1 MGELMDR
8 AAGFWR
14 SHWKALFQL
23 YLAFHLTGYVL
34 LKLLVWAMRTWFPLL
49 EGLAFTHAV
58 EHAPIE
64 VARQVAIGAAV
75 AVPVLCAYVWV
86 LWLAAIAASRYV
98 VRESLGQSTSAAES
112 VRYAFA
118 RLGPA
123 NRSLVLVALL
133 VAAVCFGVVIIVA
146 IPIGVG
152 AAFLGSGAGVLLAL
166 LAFAASFFLFLLAFW
181 WFVLR
186 FLLIAPVL
194 AVEDRGAV
202 ASLRRCGQLVS
213 GRIGPGLMNIVK
225 VRATVLVTVM
235 MLVLLVVT
243 SLGSLPSMLVTFAYS
258 KPWDPAHYSPGLVP
272 ERLLI
277 PAELFQVAVQA
288 LFGPLY
294 IALGCL
300 FYLDMRVRREGLDLE
315 LKLEAMEAAKAAR

>member
-1 MGELMDR
+1 MDR
-8 AAGFWR
+8 AASFWR

-23 YLAFHLTGYVL
+23 YLAFHLAGYVL

-49 EGLAFTHAV
+49 EGGLALASAM
-58 EHAPIE
+58 ERNPIE
-64 VARQVAIGAAV
+64 VARQFAVGAAMG
-75 AVPVLCAYVWV
+75 VPVLCAYVWV
-86 LWLAAIAASRYV
+86 LWVASIAASRYV
-98 VRESLGQSTSAAES
+98 LRESLGETPSVGGS
-112 VRYAFA
+112 VRYAFV

-123 NRSLVLVALL
+123 TRSLVLVMLLVIAVCIAVVIAVAFPIGLGAALL
-133 VAAVCFGVVIIVA
+133 
-146 IPIGVG
+146 
-152 AAFLGSGAGVLLAL
+152 GSRAGVLFAL
-166 LAFAASFFLFLLAFW
+166 LGFVAGFFLFLLAFL

-194 AVEDRGAV
+194 AMEDLGAV
-202 ASLRRCGQLVS
+202 ASLKRCGQLVS
-213 GRIGPGLMNIVK
+213 GRIAPGFINRVK

-243 SLGSLPSMLVTFAYS
+243 SLGIIPSMFVTFSYS
-258 KPWDPAHYSPGLVP
+258 KLWDPAHYSPSSVP

-277 PAELFQVAVQA
+277 PAELFQVAVQS

-294 IALGCL
+294 IALACM

-315 LKLEAMEAAKAAR
+315 LKLEASQARKPTI